1 MDKKS
6 LVSFMMV
13 APVAAFAQSN
23 WVNGTGDDAGYLK
36 YDVKANTNPGN
47 WELLKGSGDMA
58 TSDGDLLTVSV
69 GVGNLQHNNIGMLVG
84 TYSFNYEGLTN
95 AVIKVVDANGTR
107 YLAKKF
113 IDPTTGKDLGYE
125 RFEPKTLFTG
135 KIQYTTNSPEEM
147 IPLGKEGTFEA
158 VCTAASS
165 TLTLEVIRQDALKP
179 YTIGEVSGKLN
190 FNFKDCFDSFS
201 TDLATIKAMIDTP
214 ITSKRKDDVKKL
226 EDRKKGL
233 NTTYNNLLNTV
244 ALINPNQTKGA
255 DGKTL
260 TAEQIVD
267 NMRTVFNSNNLYGF
281 PEGKDSLTP
290 KVSDLNTL
298 ADTYKKDVLAE
309 NEKYANTQKNNQ
321 YLNGSDGNS
330 GLNGYVKELKND
342 VKNAQDALG
351 GKLPTGVSGDLK
363 AYMEYIKGNGVAK
376 ANKDI
381 EAFQAAI
388 NEAFKDMTVVV
399 SDDTLAALQQQY
411 ELLKNQIEALNFADA
426 ANDWNTYTFFVAADE
441 TVPEIIK
448 NKYPAP
454 FNNLTTV
461 NNSFITNFDL
471 VNKVVTRYKTIDN
484 VYSDLVRTAV
494 DEIKAVYNNN
504 TGYSIDQTNAFKA
517 DGNLNPQN
525 GNVAGAYE
533 NYGVANGEMQA
544 RIDKMEDIYDNLKGI
559 QTEQDNAFNAAKAEY
574 ENAYNANELAGVFGS
589 LTSSSFQSIANY
601 KKLESSIK
609 ALQTAYNNWTSTT
622 EKLYLAHNLDIN
634 AGDYATVKDA
644 FENALTNYKTLT
656 ADPAFQGPIDAI
668 VAVENAR
675 AKVNELTAKDSKY
688 GTQLKG
694 MYTPTLNDLQKLV
707 NDYVKDPKDSSVRDN
722 IVNSCKQLEQS
733 CTNLCDAFANVEAKI
748 SNATSAADALESD
761 INSAKT
767 NNAKIVDY
775 TVNGG
780 AAYSVPQPYKF
791 NKEGV
796 YDAKGA
802 LTSTSVKTAVNADDA
817 TLADI
822 AAGKEVKVNGTTYKC
837 SNTDQAY
844 QAATALSGKMTTD
857 AYATSVNKA
866 RANFAK
872 TVADKNQQAIAGLE
886 NYLGDKNSLSTY
898 PGYKEAIKALT
909 DGGFNQGGNE
919 ATGIATSISNAQS
932 TFAGNYDN
940 AAALKK
946 YLDALSAVDAKCKNL
961 ANAYKTAFD
970 KLQAVD
976 KNHKAYVDLYD
987 QCGEKLTYG
996 GTASSHT
1003 TTSIYSQLAVVTVQP
1018 ALAYYQG
1025 QLKLITDEIANERLS
1040 DKTKSTI
1047 YSNYQNVTAATNK
1060 ATLQTMID
1068 GFKTRMDKVLSDCVA
1083 NQQAYTEIATEIT
1096 KVSNFAEE
1104 LKNDIEANDKVSDNK
1119 QKYLDEIAELTESLQ
1134 KDARDASDDAFG
1146 AGKSVAEKENLLNKI
1161 KEIQTALEN
1170 IKNGELQGYYQAVM
1184 DANKAFISNLNAND
1198 LNSLYKKYVENVN
1211 EYRAVN
1217 NPGYFADL
1225 MEDETFIAS
1234 HSALQA
1240 CHSDVEAY
1248 VLQMSTFLNSL
1259 VPGYVAGGNVAD
1271 VRDNWVVL
1279 DQNVVAGD
1287 SKVAKDYKAL
1297 TGEYDRIE
1305 DLINDTYTAVTKAA
1319 YEVASDFYNDN
1330 VTVGLN
1336 NYESIR
1342 SQYAALV
1349 GLDLEDEDDALAVG
1363 EALNAENVGQLTY
1376 YYDSIKNLYDS
1387 DPEEEKE
1394 GLDAVSASSDNA
1406 AKYKYI
1412 LGMNAIANYNDH
1424 LVGGKTP
1431 TAFQDSK
1438 INKALGNK
1446 WSEVYNEVS
1455 AELKKYSDAV
1465 GTPVNVKQNELL
1477 EALTSA
1483 IDNVDKV
1490 NTAWNKL
1497 GENKYK
1503 ANYTA
1508 KMAEMLNA
1516 ATLKALEDGEKYYN
1530 ENVVAGERK
1539 GFLNGVLPAIDEA
1552 AENLLEYSG
1561 YHKDQI
1567 DIYDNVENEINGYEA
1582 GVMTDPDFD
1591 ENEDYWK
1598 DYADSLGGEFG
1609 IGSVDNYYAMFI
1621 AECQYAYDV
1630 LLNQKANAAFNNA
1643 KVNGADKTY
1652 LDAKDA
1658 RLKAIG
1664 EEIDALLGVQIGDEA
1679 EDFSEASKDAFR
1691 TQILDLET
1699 ELCNLIAE
1707 LDSKSAVAADKTA
1720 LGLAQAAV
1728 NGLLSNVGTTVDAFV
1743 KDVNDKAA
1751 ASGEYG
1757 AAVLAEFGPKAE
1769 AIQNLYNGVKS
1780 DVENAAN
1787 SVIMDEDEF
1796 KYKLNAIAS
1805 EVADLLNAG
1814 NADSWKAAQDTATA
1828 YYQSDVAADKMLKEV
1843 NGLWNDVDFA
1853 HKAAVKAV
1861 VDQSTDADYQALNG
1875 YINGTNNTK
1884 GLLKSLEAKKAIHAF
1899 NANST
1904 LSDVQSDYAYNFES
1918 KANQYVRETLTNVA
1932 YKTVNNDKSSI
1943 QGIIGGI
1950 ENPGKNEKGWAYAY
1964 MNAGSLVSDLW
1975 SLHYEYD
1982 NINIWGDINAIYDAD
1997 GSYERAKTA
2006 AEAKAAYEKLVNDFA
2021 EIMGNANAIKDGL
2034 EEYKILPGDVESD
2047 GDLNILDVQKLLSII
2062 GEGVEADLDTKDG
2075 AVQNVNQS
2083 GVIDVADVTT
2093 LINMILSNNS
2103 YNSAQSK
2110 VARFLPAAH
2119 GNNSFRVE
2127 EVQGENGMRRFAV
2140 LLTNEVNFVAGQL
2153 DIQLPSHAR
2162 VAGVSLGER
2171 ANGLDAY
2178 VFDNGDYTRVIMTA
2192 LDNTAIDGNN
2202 GCVLFIDVEGNAEIE
2217 VNNVTFSD
2225 ANGNAHKV
2233 AENNSTVGVDFING
2247 VKDGV
2252 KAIYNAAGQ
2261 KLNKLNKGVN
2271 IIRNAD
2277 GTVTKKI
2284 GK

>member
-23 WVNGTGDDAGYLK
+23 WVNGSGSDAGYLK

-84 TYSFNYEGLTN
+84 TYSFNYEGLNN
-95 AVIKVVDANGTR
+95 AVIKVVDANGAR
-107 YLAKKF
+107 YLAKKY

-125 RFEPKTLFTG
+125 RFEPKTLSTG
-135 KIQYTTNSPEEM
+135 KIQCTTNSPEEM
-147 IPLGKEGTFEA
+147 IPLGEDGSFEA

-165 TLTLEVIRQDALKP
+165 TLTLEVIRQNALKP

-201 TDLATIKAMIDTP
+201 TDLAAIKAMIDTP

-233 NTTYNNLLNTV
+233 NTTYNNLLKTV

-260 TAEQIVD
+260 SAQQIVD
-267 NMRTVFNSNNLYGF
+267 NMRTVFNSNNLYAF

-298 ADTYKKDVLAE
+298 ADTYKKDVLTE
-309 NEKYANTQKNNQ
+309 NEKYANTQKNNE
-321 YLNGSDGNS
+321 YLNGADGKS
-330 GLNGYVKELKND
+330 GLNGYVNELKND
-342 VKNAQDALG
+342 VKDAQDALG

-388 NEAFKDMTVVV
+388 NEAFKDMIVVV

-441 TVPEIIK
+441 TVPEILK
-448 NKYPAP
+448 NKYLAP

-504 TGYSIDQTNAFKA
+504 AGYSIDQTNAFKA

-533 NYGVANGEMQA
+533 NYGVASGEMQA
-544 RIDKMEDIYDNLKGI
+544 RIDKMEDIYKNLKGI
-559 QTEQDNAFNAAKAEY
+559 QTDQDDAFNAAKAEY
-574 ENAYNANELAGVFGS
+574 LNAYNANELAGVFGS
-589 LTSSSFQSIANY
+589 LTSSSFKHIANY
-601 KKLESSIK
+601 QQLESAIK
-609 ALQTAYNNWTSTT
+609 SLQTAYNNWTSTT

-644 FENALTNYKTLT
+644 FENALNNYKKLT
-656 ADPAFQGPIDAI
+656 ADSAFQGPIDAI
-668 VAVENAR
+668 VAVENAK

-688 GTQLKG
+688 GAQLKG
-694 MYTPTLNDLQKLV
+694 MYTPTLNELQKLV

-722 IVNSCKQLEQS
+722 IVNSCKQLEES
-733 CTNLCDAFANVEAKI
+733 CANLCGAFANVETKI

-780 AAYSVPQPYKF
+780 VAYSVPQPYKF

-872 TVADKNQQAIAGLE
+872 TVADKNQAAISGLE
-886 NYLGDKNSLSTY
+886 TYINNYSSYSTY
-898 PGYKEAIKALT
+898 PGYKAALKALEDAGFD
-909 DGGFNQGGNE
+909 DGL
-919 ATGIATSISNAQS
+919 AAAAGIATSISDAQS

-961 ANAYKTAFD
+961 ASAYKTAFD

-987 QCGEKLTYG
+987 QCGEKLAYG
-996 GTASSHT
+996 GTESSHT

-1047 YSNYQNVTAATNK
+1047 YSNYQNMTAATNK
-1060 ATLQTMID
+1060 GTLQTMVD
-1068 GFKTRMDKVLSDCVA
+1068 GYKTRMDKILSDCVA
-1083 NQQAYTEIATEIT
+1083 NQQAYTDIATEIT

-1134 KDARDASDDAFG
+1134 KDARDASDEAFG
-1146 AGKSVAEKENLLNKI
+1146 AGKSVAQKENLLIKI

-1170 IKNGELQGYYQAVM
+1170 IKTGELQGYYKAVM
-1184 DANKAFISNLNAND
+1184 DANTAFLNNLNAD
-1198 LNSLYKKYVENVN
+1198 ALNKLYKKYVENVN

-1225 MEDETFIAS
+1225 MVDETFIAS

-1240 CHSDVEAY
+1240 CHADVEAY

-1259 VPGYVAGGNVAD
+1259 VPGYVAGGDVAD

-1319 YEVASDFYNDN
+1319 YEVAKDFYNEN

-1342 SQYAALV
+1342 NQYAALV
-1349 GLDLEDEDDALAVG
+1349 GLNLEDEDDALIVG
-1363 EALNAENVGQLTY
+1363 EALNADNVGQLTY

-1394 GLDAVSASSDNA
+1394 GLDAVDPSDNGSM
-1406 AKYKYI
+1406 YKYI

-1446 WSEVYNEVS
+1446 WSEVYEEVS

-1465 GTPVNVKQNELL
+1465 GTPVNVKQSELL

-1483 IDNVDKV
+1483 INNVNKV

-1552 AENLLEYSG
+1552 ADNLLEYSG

-1567 DIYDNVENEINGYEA
+1567 DIYDNVEKEINGYEA

-1609 IGSVDNYYAMFI
+1609 IGSVVNYYAMFI

-1664 EEIDALLGVQIGDEA
+1664 EEIGALAGIQVGDET
-1679 EDFSEASKDAFR
+1679 EDFSEATKDAFR

-1720 LGLAQAAV
+1720 LGLAQASV

-1861 VDQSTDADYQALNG
+1861 VDQNTDADYQALYG

-1884 GLLKSLEAKKAIHAF
+1884 GLLKTLEAKKAIHAF

-1904 LSDVQSDYAYNFES
+1904 LSDVQSDFAYNFES

-1932 YKTVNNDKSSI
+1932 FKTVDNDKSSI
-1943 QGIIGGI
+1943 EGIIGGI
-1950 ENPGKNEKGWAYAY
+1950 ENPGVNEKGWAYAY
-1964 MNAGSLVSDLW
+1964 MNEYVLISDLRTLESEFSNHDVW
-1975 SLHYEYD
+1975 S
-1982 NINIWGDINAIYDAD
+1982 DINVESWENGSVKKWNDA
-1997 GSYERAKTA
+1997 AK
-2006 AEAKAAYEKLVNDFA
+2006 AKAAYEKLLTAFA
-2021 EIMGNANAIKDGL
+2021 EIMANADTIEAGL
-2034 EEYKILPGDVESD
+2034 EEYKILPGDVEPD
-2047 GDLNILDVQKLLSII
+2047 GDLNILDVQKLLTII
-2062 GEGVEADLDTKDG
+2062 GEGVEADLNTKEG
-2075 AVQNVNQS
+2075 AVQNVNGK

-2093 LINMILSNNS
+2093 LINMILQKDTKDPN
-2103 YNSAQSK
+2103 ARSK
-2110 VARFLPAAH
+2110 VARFMPAAH
-2119 GNNSFRVE
+2119 GDNSFSVA
-2127 EVQGENGMRRFAV
+2127 EVQGENGNRRFAV

-2153 DIQLPSHAR
+2153 DIKLPSHAH

-2171 ANGLDAY
+2171 ASDLEAY

-2202 GCVLFIDVEGNAEIE
+2202 GCVLFIDVEGNAE
-2217 VNNVTFSD
+2217 VTVDNVTFSD
-2225 ANGNAHKV
+2225 ANGNAHKL
-2233 AENNSTVGVDFING
+2233 AENSIGTGVDFIDS

-2261 KLNKLNKGVN
+2261 KLNNLTKGVN